1 MTELQDVALGDA
13 PADLVVRGGRVCL
26 LERREFQARDVAVVD
41 NRIAAI
47 PRDASGVIDEET
59 TVVHAED
66 RVVLPGFVDAH
77 THLDIHQT
85 VENAYHYLLEG
96 GTTTMI
102 TEVSALG
109 GAFGATGI
117 EALLAASS
125 YLPVTVLATVPP
137 QPLLDTF
144 EPAWADDEE
153 REALVELLDDDRI
166 VGVGET
172 DWIHVVGRAQAA
184 GELYERARGAGKP
197 IAGHGAGCTG
207 RKLDAFA
214 GVVDNDHEAISAD
227 GIEERLENGLHV
239 IGRSGSIRDDLD
251 ALATAVDRVGAA
263 DCSLSTDGIWP
274 TELIDDRAMDSVLR
288 RTIEAGVDPMDAI
301 RMATLNPARHFGLDD
316 RGSIAPGKIADLV
329 LVDDL
334 DEMNVTTVLSDGQVV
349 VQHSESL
356 VAPRTTGYPDE
367 LYDAVH
373 VSIDPAA
380 ITIPATLTSD
390 EGRVRA
396 VEYDHGLLSRVTT
409 IEPVCEDGALGP
421 APEDDSAKATLW
433 NRRPDSDDVF
443 TGFLTGLGIETGAI
457 ATTVTWET
465 PGLLAIGT
473 TDEALLTAA
482 NRVAEIGGGWVV
494 VRDGEPI
501 SELPMR
507 VGAVCSDLEVEETAK
522 LYAATANACRTIGCD
537 VERPLLAVQTL
548 TFPGVPALKF
558 GFEGYR
564 DVLNRDVL
572 GLTP

>member
-1 MTELQDVALGDA
+1 MTELQAVALGEA
-13 PADLVVRGGRVCL
+13 TADLVVRGGRVCL
-26 LERREFQARDVAVVD
+26 LERREFQSRDVAIVD
-41 NRIAAI
+41 NEIAAI
-47 PRDASGVIDEET
+47 PRDASDVVGEET
-59 TVVHAED
+59 TVVHADD
-66 RVVLPGFVDAH
+66 RVVLPGFIDAH

-117 EALLAASS
+117 EALLTASS

-144 EPAWADDEE
+144 EPAWADEE
-153 REALVELLDDDRI
+153 ETQALVELLDDDRV

-172 DWIHVVGRAQAA
+172 DWIHIVGQKPAA
-184 GELYERARGAGKP
+184 GALYDRASELGKP

-214 GVVDNDHEAISAD
+214 GVVDNDHEAISGD

-239 IGRSGSIRDDLD
+239 IGRSGSIRNDLD

-274 TELIDDRAMDSVLR
+274 TELIDDRAMDAVIR
-288 RTIEAGVDPMDAI
+288 GTIEAGVDPIDAI
-301 RMATLNPARHFGLDD
+301 RMATLNPARHFGLHD
-316 RGSIAPGKIADLV
+316 RGSIAPGNVADLV

-334 DEMNVTTVLSDGQVV
+334 ETMNVTTVVSDGELV
-349 VQHSESL
+349 VQHSEPL
-356 VAPRTTGYPDE
+356 VAPRTTEYPEE

-373 VSIDPAA
+373 VSIDPKAVEVPADVAA
-380 ITIPATLTSD
+380 AD
-390 EGRVRA
+390 GQVRA
-396 VEYDHGLLSRVTT
+396 VEYDHGLLSRATT
-409 IEPVCEDGALGP
+409 VEPPQNEGQLVPSADA
-421 APEDDSAKATLW
+421 DIAKATLW
-433 NRRPDSDDVF
+433 NRRPDCDDVF
-443 TGFLTGLGIETGAI
+443 TGFLTGLGIEQGAI

-473 TDEALLTAA
+473 TDEALLEAA
-482 NRVAEIGGGWVV
+482 RQVVELGGGWVV
-494 VRDGEPI
+494 RRDGEAI

-522 LYAATANACRTIGCD
+522 LYAATGSACRTIGCTVD
-537 VERPLLAVQTL
+537 RPLLAVQTL
-548 TFPGVPALKF
+548 TFPGVPTLKF
-558 GFEGYR
+558 GFTGYR